1 MAGGSLRWRVAGAL
15 TGSDTFSI
23 PNEVR
28 PHCAAADQG
37 DQPYPML
44 WEVLRLE
51 SGGDGLRLNAG
62 QGLSQSAR
70 ARFIRPAFFVPV
82 KKTKS
87 IQGILLRLR
96 QLRYSMK
103 AQQ

>member
-1 MAGGSLRWRVAGAL
+1 
-15 TGSDTFSI
+15 
-23 PNEVR
+23 
-28 PHCAAADQG
+28 
-37 DQPYPML
+37 ML
-44 WEVLRLE
+44 WGLFRLE
-51 SGGDGLRLNAG
+51 SGEDGLRLNAG

-70 ARFIRPAFFVPV
+70 ARFIRPAFFVMV

-96 QLRYSMK
+96 QLRYDMK